1 MGIQVLLSPKPMS
14 QINMK
19 TLEFEELEQKLLL
32 HCRYFVEAIQ
42 LAKGKSTFVLVTFPQ
57 LKHNKNDVYD
67 MIQYAYHMNVPLM
80 FAGRK
85 DTLAQE
91 ADPIMQVQKGN

>member
-1 MGIQVLLSPKPMS
+1 
-14 QINMK
+14 MK

-32 HCRYFVEAIQ
+32 HCRYFVEAVK
-42 LAKGKSTFVLVTFPQ
+42 LAKGNSTFILVTFPQ
-57 LKHNKNDVYD
+57 LRDNKSDVYD
-67 MIQYAYHMNVPLM
+67 MIKYAYHMNVPLM

-91 ADPIMQVQKGN
+91 AKSDMQVKQ